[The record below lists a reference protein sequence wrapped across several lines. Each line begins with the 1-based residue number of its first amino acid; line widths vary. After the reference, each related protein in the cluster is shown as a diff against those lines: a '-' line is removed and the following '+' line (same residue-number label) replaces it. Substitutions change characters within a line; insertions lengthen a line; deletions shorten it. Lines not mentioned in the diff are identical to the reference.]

1 MTPFIANNVY
11 RIIEVVRS
19 EPISKY
25 LKENSHIPYLSRKE
39 IERIQLKKLEDI
51 IKHSYKNIPFY
62 KKLFSKCG
70 LNIDN
75 LNLPDDIK
83 RLPFLT
89 KSELQENY
97 KVMCT
102 PLMKHKISIDHT
114 SGSTGKPLV
123 IFKDR
128 DRSAFIRATM
138 YRFYNMYGINIGD
151 KQARFWGVPLV
162 KSKELKEH
170 LKDVVG
176 NRIRLNAFKV
186 NNENLNH
193 FVKKLKRFK
202 PKYFY
207 GYPSLIYDFAK
218 WIQQHN
224 LKEKELKKLNLSCII
239 TTGEILYDFQRKMI
253 EETFN
258 CKVANE
264 YGASEVGIIA
274 FECRYGNLHIN
285 SDHIFLEVVSNK
297 NYGELVVTE
306 LNNFYN
312 PLIRYKIKDFGLIKT
327 INCKCG
333 IKFPILAKLYG
344 REVDFIVSPDNNYIY
359 ASVLTYNFRL
369 KKGIKDFQ
377 AIQNKKDL
385 LLIKIVPDDNFDDD
399 VLMFFR
405 KKLTEALGNKI
416 KIEFLKVEKITPDGS
431 GKLRYFISN
440 ISLSKDELSI

>member
-1 MTPFIANNVY
+1 MTPFIASNVY

-25 LKENSHIPYLSRKE
+25 LKENSHIPYLSRNE
-39 IERIQLKKLEDI
+39 IEKIQLKKLENI
-51 IKHSYKNIPFY
+51 IKHSYHNIPFY
-62 KKLFSKCG
+62 RKLFRKCG
-70 LNIDN
+70 LNIKN
-75 LNLPDDIK
+75 LSLPDDIK

-89 KSELQENY
+89 KSELQRNYEN
-97 KVMCT
+97 MCD
-102 PLMKHKISIDHT
+102 PLVKPKISIDHT
-114 SGSTGKPLV
+114 SGSTGKPLIV
-123 IFKDR
+123 FKDR

-151 KQARFWGVPLV
+151 KQARFWGVPLI

-170 LKDVVG
+170 LKDIVG
-176 NRIRLNAFKV
+176 NRIRLNAFQF
-186 NNENLNH
+186 NNENLNN
-193 FVKKLKRFK
+193 FVKKQRKFK

-207 GYPSLIYDFAK
+207 GYPSLIYNFAK
-218 WIQQHN
+218 WIRQHD
-224 LKEKELKKLNLSCII
+224 LEEKELKNLNLSCII

-253 EETFN
+253 EETFD

-274 FECRYGNLHIN
+274 FECQYGNLHIN
-285 SDHIFLEVVSNK
+285 SDHIFLEVINNK
-297 NYGELVVTE
+297 SYGEIVITE

-312 PLIRYKIKDFGLIKT
+312 PLIRYKIKDFGSIKI

-333 IKFPILAKLYG
+333 INFPVLDELYG
-344 REVDFIVSPDNNYIY
+344 REVDFIISPDNNYIY

-369 KKGIKDFQ
+369 KRGVKDFQ

-399 VLMFFR
+399 VLIFFR
-405 KKLTEALGNKI
+405 KKLTEALGDKI
-416 KIEFLKVEKITPDGS
+416 KIEFLKVEKIIPDKS

-440 ISLSKDELSI
+440 ISLNKDKS